1 LLVTSVVLIGAS
13 AGGIEPLIRV
23 IEGLPAHL
31 AAPVLIV
38 VHIPPDAESRLPEIL
53 QRRSAMPVAHAVN
66 GVPLEPGRVFVAPPD
81 RHLMLSD
88 GVGRVVRG
96 PRQNR
101 HRPAIDT
108 LLRTGAHV
116 AGPDA
121 VAVILSGAAGDG
133 VAGSIMIANRGG
145 QVFVQDPAEA
155 LFPGM
160 PAKVL
165 DAVPGATTLPVDE
178 IAAAV
183 EDVVGRGAEI
193 RTMRPAA
200 RPTDQ
205 EDEIM
210 DEISGPAPIESGR
223 PAYSCPDCGGVLE
236 EIVDEGPLRFRCRVG
251 HEFYSDDLG
260 SAQWATLEDALW
272 AAVRGME
279 ENAELSSR
287 LARIADENSSPRSA
301 ERHRD
306 RAAEVQAQSRVIREF
321 LLRPGAT
328 SAAIE
333 QDEESGHP
341 EGIRA
346 R

>member
-1 LLVTSVVLIGAS
+1 MPSVVLIGAS

-23 IEGLPAHL
+23 MEGLPADL

-38 VHIPPDAESRLPEIL
+38 VHIPSDAESRLPEIL
-53 QRRSAMPVAHAVN
+53 QRRCAMPVAHAVS
-66 GVPLEPGRVFVAPPD
+66 GEPLLPGHVFVAPPD

-108 LLRTGAHV
+108 LLRTGAQV

-133 VAGSIMIANRGG
+133 VAGAIMVANRGG
-145 QVFVQDPAEA
+145 RVFVQDPAEA

-160 PAKVL
+160 PRKVL
-165 DAVPGATTLPVDE
+165 EAVPGARPLAVDK
-178 IAAAV
+178 IADAV
-183 EDVVGRGAEI
+183 QREVGRGAGI
-193 RTMRPAA
+193 RVVPAPHGPA
-200 RPTDQ
+200 GQ

-210 DEISGPAPIESGR
+210 DEITPPAPIEPGR

-236 EIVDEGPLRFRCRVG
+236 ELVDEGPLRFRCRVG
-251 HEFYSDDLG
+251 HEFYADDLA

-287 LARIADENSSPRSA
+287 LARMAEESGSERRA

-306 RAAEVQAQSRVIREF
+306 RGAELQAQSRVIREF
-321 LLRPGAT
+321 LLRPG
-328 SAAIE
+328 SASTDAE
-333 QDEESGHP
+333 MPDRDREAV
-341 EGIRA
+341 RA
-346 R
+346 RR